1 MLTYKYCSESVIERC
16 TYKISRFVDVM
27 YNSFGSSNIYM
38 KCLFAIIQ
46 TALNT
51 TISFY
56 NTVNMTN
63 RFIYNNEQVIN
74 NRNFFY
80 KLYEKH

>member
-1 MLTYKYCSESVIERC
+1 
-16 TYKISRFVDVM
+16 
-27 YNSFGSSNIYM
+27 M

-74 NRNFFY
+74 NRNFFLQIIRETLRALFTVEGIICLK
-80 KLYEKH
+80 KLKNT

>member
-1 MLTYKYCSESVIERC
+1 
-16 TYKISRFVDVM
+16 
-27 YNSFGSSNIYM
+27 M
-38 KCLFAIIQ
+38 KCLFDIIQ
-46 TALNT
+46 PALNT